1 MCGIAGI
8 VQFDSR
14 ATVDEGALQVLS
26 ASCATRGPDAAGLWR
41 VTGVGLA
48 HRRLS
53 ILDLSERGRQPMLDP
68 TGRVAIT
75 YNGEIY
81 NFRQLRRELEGHGHT
96 FRSESDTEVLLAGYL
111 QWGAVPLAEKLDGMF
126 AFGLHDLADR
136 STYLCRDRFGK
147 KPLYYRRDQDHLAF
161 CSDIRGLWATERGL
175 TLDRE
180 ALDYYLSELAT
191 PQPRTIWKEIQQVRP
206 AHVLRVSDRGDGTEE
221 PYWSRRYSPKREA
234 SEAETLEA
242 LEEAL
247 RAAVMKRTLSDVPI
261 GAFLS
266 GGVDS
271 GLVVAFLAQGSAD
284 PVRTYSVCVPG
295 HEMDEG
301 PLAKKVAERYATRHT
316 EINLGSENLD
326 VLPEIID
333 AFGEP
338 FADSSA
344 IPTWHIAR
352 EIRRHVTVVL
362 SGDGG
367 DEIFGYPEYVWAHR
381 ADVHFRQNPGAA
393 RRAVVRVWDKARR
406 MAGLPGEQAGFIQ
419 DYAALA
425 GAEKLFRTMGF
436 SSTEK
441 ARLYSPDAARAAAD
455 FTRRWLDDAWDS
467 SRQTEMAD
475 TLTEASFGNR
485 LLNDYLVKVDRAS
498 MAHSLE
504 VRSPFL
510 DGPLAELACRL
521 PNELRYTGGE
531 AKYLLKRLAEKHVAS
546 DIRSRPKRGF
556 AVPVADWL
564 RGSLRGMAEDLLRSS
579 TVKGRGF
586 FEPARVD
593 GLLDQHLTGTHDHS
607 HRLWALVCLEL
618 WCQRFLDTPPS
629 AVAPPVGDKL
639 HDR

>member
-8 VQFDSR
+8 VQFDSG
-14 ATVDEGALQVLS
+14 APVDEAALEVLN

-41 VTGVGLA
+41 ASGVGLA

-81 NFRQLRRELEGHGHT
+81 NFRELRKELETHGHT
-96 FRSESDTEVLLAGYL
+96 FRSESDTEMLLAGYL
-111 QWGAVPLAEKLDGMF
+111 QWGAAPLARRLDGMF
-126 AFGLHDLADR
+126 AFGLHDLSERA
-136 STYLCRDRFGK
+136 TYLCRDRFGK
-147 KPLYYRRDQDHLAF
+147 KPLYYRKAPDHLAF

-175 TLDRE
+175 TLDHE
-180 ALDYYLSELAT
+180 ALDHYLSELAT

-206 AHVLRVSDRGDGTEE
+206 AHVLRVSDQGATTEE
-221 PYWSRRYSPKREA
+221 GYWRRTYSPKSTG
-234 SEAETLEA
+234 SEAQQLEV
-242 LEEAL
+242 LEGAL
-247 RAAVMKRTLSDVPI
+247 RTAVMKRTLSDVPI

-271 GLVVAFLAQGSAD
+271 GLVVAFLAQGSAG

-301 PLAKKVAERYATRHT
+301 PIARKVAERYSTRHT
-316 EINLGSENLD
+316 EITLGAQNLD
-326 VLPEIID
+326 VLPEIVD

-344 IPTWHIAR
+344 IPSWHISR

-367 DEIFGYPEYVWAHR
+367 DEMFGYPEYVWAHR
-381 ADVHFRQNPGAA
+381 ADVHQRRYPGAA
-393 RRAVVRVWDKARR
+393 QRAVVRALDKARR
-406 MAGLPGEQAGFIQ
+406 MAGLPGKHAGFIQ
-419 DYAALA
+419 DYAALS
-425 GAEKLFRTMGF
+425 GSEKLFRTMGF
-436 SSTEK
+436 SSAEK
-441 ARLYSPDAARAAAD
+441 AELYLPDAARAAND
-455 FTRRWLDDAWDS
+455 FTRRWLDEGWEA

-510 DGPLAELACRL
+510 DGPLAEIACRL
-521 PNELRYTGGE
+521 PNELRYKGGE
-531 AKYLLKRLAEKHVAS
+531 AKYLLKTLAEKHVS
-546 DIRSRPKRGF
+546 PDIRSHPKRGF
-556 AVPVADWL
+556 AVPVAEWL
-564 RGSLRGMAEDLLRSS
+564 RGDLRGMTEDLLRSS
-579 TVKGRGF
+579 TFKSRGL
-586 FEPARVD
+586 FEPARVECF
-593 GLLDQHLTGTHDHS
+593 LDQHLTGKRDHS
-607 HRLWALVCLEL
+607 HRLWTLLCFEL
-618 WCQRFLDTPPS
+618 WCRRFMDTAPGPS
-629 AVAPPVGDKL
+629 AAAPRAPQGP
-639 HDR
+639 